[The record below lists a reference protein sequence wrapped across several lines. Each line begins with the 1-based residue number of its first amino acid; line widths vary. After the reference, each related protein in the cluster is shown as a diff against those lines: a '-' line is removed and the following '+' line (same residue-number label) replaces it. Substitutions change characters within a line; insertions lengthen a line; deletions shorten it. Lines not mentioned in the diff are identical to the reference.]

1 MKELQWWSI
10 AIARTDVDILGHAT
24 CVENATIPGATIA
37 ANLELA
43 GDDEAVKKM
52 MELLTSQGFRVLGFR
67 TLNPK

>member
-1 MKELQWWSI
+1 M
-10 AIARTDVDILGHAT
+10 DILGHAT